1 MTCRASWSLFLE
13 VSNCTALSLFCT
25 PFLPL
30 ENWRWKT
37 RWAPHLDLQL
47 SAIYKWYPNPSGCI
61 AHLFL
66 KLLCLRQEIKSPL
79 SFSTRQEVH
88 WRRSDLSHLTSE
100 SQCAGKLLLSLS
112 FRLRCWDLWAWHWHP
127 RLRQGL
133 SKMKGGMVVRRTFVS
148 TLNEFHGTF
157 PSSWSHSCMNKEPF
171 PDIWGAAGWWNVV
184 DSRGWTLSPF
194 FHRHHCEQSRSSIQV
209 SRLLRVLGLAS
220 YLMVQTVQN
229 MPSVQPCC
237 KVSLEQ
243 VPSEQVLGE
252 HGHPDVQLWPAA
264 VCWSMDHKVGSY
276 SSNISR
282 CLKMSQD
289 VSRCLKSTFK
299 ASAKSAVF

>member
-1 MTCRASWSLFLE
+1 MVPESLRLYSPSVLKVVVFE
-13 VSNCTALSLFCT
+13 ARDQESIELFHKARG
-25 PFLPL
+25 PL
-30 ENWRWKT
+30 ETERFESFDLWKSMC
-37 RWAPHLDLQL
+37 WEASSQSFL
-47 SAIYKWYPNPSGCI
+47 SPEMLG
-61 AHLFL
+61 
-66 KLLCLRQEIKSPL
+66 PL
-79 SFSTRQEVH
+79 G
-88 WRRSDLSHLTSE
+88 LALTSQAE
-100 SQCAGKLLLSLS
+100 TGTFKE
-112 FRLRCWDLWAWHWHP
+112 
-127 RLRQGL
+127 
-133 SKMKGGMVVRRTFVS
+133 GGNLVRRTFVS

-289 VSRCLKSTFK
+289 VSRCLKVSQGVSRAHSKLQPSLQFFKDLCCLLCIWLVCFKSTSTESEELTWCTVPSSSWSK
-299 ASAKSAVF
+299 LAKSL